1 MNRDQIKGRGKEAMG
16 KVQKEAG
23 RLSGDT
29 STEAKGAAKE
39 VAGKAQKTFGDTKA
53 KTEH

>member
-23 RLSGDT
+23 RLSGDA
-29 STEAKGAAKE
+29 STEVKGAAKE

-53 KTEH
+53 KAKH